1 MDSQSQPELI
11 SFKVCP
17 FVQRSAIILCEKNIA
32 YKTTY
37 VDLKNL
43 PDWFAEISPL
53 GKVPVL
59 KVDDTVV
66 FESAVI
72 AEYLDEC
79 YTPSLHPKAL
89 LEKAKHRSWTEFAS
103 VITMTM
109 FAMLRAEDEKEFDGL
124 KEKLA
129 EQFNQ
134 VEKAI
139 DADGPYFAGNH
150 FSLVDAAYAPI
161 FLRLQLAEQLHKF
174 NLFSERVA
182 DWSETVLKRESV
194 KHSVVDNFDEIF
206 LEYLRKMG
214 GYLSAEADTARQ

>member
-37 VDLKNL
+37 IDLKNL
-43 PDWFAEISPL
+43 PNWFTELSPL

-79 YTPSLHPKAL
+79 YAPSLHPKDL

-103 VITMTM
+103 AITMTM
-109 FAMLRAEDEKEFDGL
+109 FAMLREEDEKEFGEL

-134 VEKAI
+134 LEKVI
-139 DADGPYFAGNH
+139 DADGPYFAGKH

-161 FLRLQLAEQLHKF
+161 FLRLQLAEQLHKL

-206 LEYLRKMG
+206 LEYLRKTG
-214 GYLSAEADTARQ
+214 GYLSSKVVTTT

>member
-17 FVQRSAIILCEKNIA
+17 FVQRSAIILNEKHVA

-37 VDLKNL
+37 IDLKNL
-43 PDWFAEISPL
+43 PNWFVEISPL

-79 YTPSLHPKAL
+79 YAPSLHPKGL

-103 VITMTM
+103 AITMNM
-109 FAMLRAEDEKEFDGL
+109 FAMLQEKDEKKFGEL
-124 KEKLA
+124 KGKIA

-134 VEKAI
+134 VEKVI
-139 DADGPYFAGNH
+139 NADGPYFAGKH

-161 FLRLQLAEQLHKF
+161 FLRLQLAEQFQKL

-182 DWSETVLKRESV
+182 DWSETVLQRDSV
-194 KHSVVDNFDEIF
+194 QYSVVDNFDEIF
-206 LEYLRKMG
+206 LEYLRKTD
-214 GYLSAEADTARQ
+214 GYLSTKVVTTI